1 MSKIKIVIVDDDKD
15 LRVLL
20 RKIVSEQ
27 DDMEVVKVFPSAKPY
42 ADEFK
47 TLDVD
52 VVIMD
57 INMPGKTGIEC
68 VADCKPLK
76 PQIQYLIS
84 TVFDNPENIFSALKS
99 GATGYILKNSRP
111 EELVNAIREINSGGS
126 PMSTSIARLVVGS
139 FTGDKPASQK
149 NPVAEL
155 SHREREIAEL
165 IAKGFIYKEIA
176 EKLFLSPDTVR
187 THIRNI
193 YEKLQVNSK
202 MEMVNKVFNRQ

>member
-57 INMPGKTGIEC
+57 INMPGKTGIEG

-99 GATGYILKNSRP
+99 GATGDILKNSRP

>member
-1 MSKIKIVIVDDDKD
+1 MPYIKVAIVEDDKD
-15 LRVLL
+15 LRALL

-27 DDMEVVKVFPSAKPY
+27 PDMEVVKVYPTAKPY
-42 ADEFK
+42 ADDFMK
-47 TLDVD
+47 SDFD

-68 VADCKPLK
+68 VADCKPQK

-84 TVFDNPENIFSALKS
+84 TVFDNPENIFSALKA
-99 GATGYILKNSRP
+99 GATGYLLKNSKP
-111 EELVNAIREINSGGS
+111 EELVNAIREIHNGGS

-139 FTGDKPASQK
+139 FTGDKAANTK

-202 MEMVNKVFNRQ
+202 MEMVNKVMQR

>member
-1 MSKIKIVIVDDDKD
+1 MSKIKIAIVEDDKD
-15 LRVLL
+15 LRALL
-20 RKIVSEQ
+20 RKIASEQ
-27 DDMEVVKVFPSAKPY
+27 DDMEVIKVYPSAKPFT
-42 ADEFK
+42 DEFK
-47 TLDVD
+47 TLNVD

-68 VADCKPLK
+68 VADCKPQK

-84 TVFDNPENIFSALKS
+84 TVFDNPENIFSALKA
-99 GATGYILKNSRP
+99 GATGYILKNSKP
-111 EELVNAIREINSGGS
+111 VELVNAIREINNGGS

-139 FTGDKPASQK
+139 FTGDKQASQK
-149 NPVAEL
+149 NPVADL

-193 YEKLQVNSK
+193 YEKLQVSSK
-202 MEMVNKVFNRQ
+202 MEMVNKVRQQ

>member
-84 TVFDNPENIFSALKS
+84 TVFDNPENIFSALKA

-111 EELVNAIREINSGGS
+111 EELVKAIREISSGGS

>member
-1 MSKIKIVIVDDDKD
+1 MDKIKIAIVDDDKD
-15 LRVLL
+15 LRALL

-27 DDMEVVKVFPSAKPY
+27 EDMEVIKVYPSAKSF
-42 ADEFK
+42 ADEFLK
-47 TLDVD
+47 LGSD

-84 TVFDNPENIFSALKS
+84 TVFDNPENIFSALKA
-99 GATGYILKNSRP
+99 GATGYILKNSKP

-139 FTGDKPASQK
+139 FTGDKPASTK
-149 NPVAEL
+149 NPVADL

-202 MEMVNKVFNRQ
+202 MEMVNKVRQQ

>member
-1 MSKIKIVIVDDDKD
+1 MDKIKIAIVDDDKD

-84 TVFDNPENIFSALKS
+84 TVFDNPENIFSALKA
-99 GATGYILKNSRP
+99 GATGYILKNSKP
-111 EELVNAIREINSGGS
+111 EELVNAIREINNGGS

-139 FTGDKPASQK
+139 FTGDKTASQK
-149 NPVAEL
+149 NPVADL

-202 MEMVNKVFNRQ
+202 MEMVNKVMQR

>member
-20 RKIVSEQ
+20 RKRVSEQ

-84 TVFDNPENIFSALKS
+84 KVFDNPENIFSALKS
-99 GATGYILKNSRP
+99 G
-111 EELVNAIREINSGGS
+111 
-126 PMSTSIARLVVGS
+126 
-139 FTGDKPASQK
+139 
-149 NPVAEL
+149 
-155 SHREREIAEL
+155 
-165 IAKGFIYKEIA
+165 
-176 EKLFLSPDTVR
+176 
-187 THIRNI
+187 
-193 YEKLQVNSK
+193 
-202 MEMVNKVFNRQ
+202 